1 MCVEGGCEGDER
13 PTGRE
18 QQGHRSAPV
27 ALRAGPRAGLRPKSR
42 QGRERVA
49 TGSPEPLPPSAF
61 PRQYCGKTRGT
72 ERPDI

>member
-1 MCVEGGCEGDER
+1 MCVGGCEGGGR

-18 QQGHRSAPV
+18 QQGHQSAPV
-27 ALRAGPRAGLRPKSR
+27 VLRARPRAGLWPKSR

-49 TGSPEPLPPSAF
+49 MGSPEPLPPSAV